1 MKRATTLALLAVLA
15 APLTPDVIGAAPTR
29 PFRAKDVFD
38 TRQAIVFQDDFRTGT
53 FERWNFSEDD
63 RYKLLKETPER
74 IQIVDAPG
82 LGAGRKAVRFTVPR
96 APNSFRA
103 EISLPHENGFQ
114 ERWYGGRVLIPHDWV
129 FDPNRGEDIV
139 LQWHAIPG
147 NWRATFPNLS
157 IAVQQESWH
166 IRQSF
171 GHAQASPTRT
181 SLKLDGQVQR
191 GSWVTWVIHAKWSP
205 GPEGVLQI
213 WKDGMLV
220 ADRKGPNVYGTIGV
234 EYTPYLKTGIY
245 HPAWHTDTA
254 EKRAIFDRENPV
266 ATTKVVYVTD
276 IKIGDARASYDSV
289 APAKAEPR

>member
-1 MKRATTLALLAVLA
+1 MKRSSFLALLAVLA
-15 APLTPDVIGAAPTR
+15 APLNPDVLGAAPTR

-38 TRQAIVFQDDFRTGT
+38 GRQAITFQDDFRSGQ
-53 FERWNFSEDD
+53 FGRWNFSEDD
-63 RYKLLKETPER
+63 RYRLLQETPER

-82 LGAGRKAVRFTVPR
+82 LGADRKAVRFSVPR

-139 LQWHAIPG
+139 LQWHAQTG
-147 NWRATFPNLS
+147 
-157 IAVQQESWH
+157 
-166 IRQSF
+166 
-171 GHAQASPTRT
+171 PTRT
-181 SLKLDGQVQR
+181 NLKLEGPVQR
-191 GSWVTWVIHAKWSP
+191 GTWATWVIHAKWSP
-205 GPEGVLQI
+205 GPDGVLRI
-213 WKDGMLV
+213 WKDGTLV
-220 ADRKGPNVYGTIGV
+220 ADRKGPNVYSTIGV

-276 IKIGDARASYDSV
+276 IKIGDARASYDTV
-289 APAKAEPR
+289 APAKAEPQ